1 MNTKWDKRFAEVAQ
15 LVATWSKDPSTKVGC
30 VIVNEKR
37 HIIATG
43 YNGFPKGV
51 DDNTDRLNDR
61 PTKYLMVQHAETNA
75 LLNAT
80 AETTGATAY
89 VTHFP
94 CANCAGALIQAGIK
108 HIITVEPNE
117 GLAHR
122 FSDSF
127 NAARTMLLEAGVV
140 VQT

>member
-1 MNTKWDKRFAEVAQ
+1 MKTNWDKRFAEVAQ

-30 VIVNEKR
+30 IIVNEKR
-37 HIIATG
+37 RIIATG

-51 DDNTDRLNDR
+51 DDNTQRLNDR

-89 VTHFP
+89 ITHFP

-117 GLAHR
+117 ALAQR

-127 NAARTMLLEAGVV
+127 DAAKTMMLEAGVV